1 MKIISKFTL
10 ILLAAV
16 TFSACNDDTETPTP
30 MTTTTEMNIVES
42 AIAKSNL
49 SSLVAALKA
58 ADGNLVDV
66 LNGPGPFT
74 VLAPTNEAFASFL
87 SKNGFANLEAV
98 PTDVLSQI
106 LLNHV
111 ISGEVKASDLTS
123 SGAGYATTNATGPN
137 GTKLSIYFNTTGG
150 VMFNGMST
158 VSEADLMASNGIIH
172 VVDAVI
178 GLPTI
183 VDFAIANPALSN
195 LVAALQFADSSNM
208 PSPNLVNTLSGTDL
222 YTVFAPTDNAFASLL
237 MELDSSGETT
247 LFDLSGSLVTTV
259 LTNHVVSG
267 NVRSSN
273 LSSGT
278 VTTLGGSVELDATK
292 FMITDQNM
300 RNINIITSLVDI
312 QAINGVVHAIDKVIL
327 PKQ

>member
-10 ILLAAV
+10 ILLAAA
-16 TFSACNDDTETPTP
+16 TFSACNDDAETPMPT
-30 MTTTTEMNIVES
+30 TTTTEMNIVES
-42 AIAKSNL
+42 AMAKTNL

-66 LNGPGPFT
+66 LNGAGPFT

-87 SKNGFANLEAV
+87 SDNGFANLEAV

-111 ISGEVKASDLTS
+111 ISGEVKASDLTA
-123 SGAGYATTNATGPN
+123 SGAGYASTNASGPN
-137 GTKLSIYFNTTGG
+137 DSKLSIYFNTTGG
-150 VMFNGMST
+150 VTFNGISKVT
-158 VSEADLMASNGIIH
+158 EADLMASNGIIH

-183 VDFAIANPALSN
+183 TDFAIANPALSN
-195 LVAALQFADSSNM
+195 LVAALQYADSSNM
-208 PSPNLVNTLSGTDL
+208 PSPDLIKTLSGTDL

-237 MELDSSGETT
+237 MELDSTGKTT
-247 LFDLSGSLVTTV
+247 LFDLPGSTVTAV
-259 LTNHVVSG
+259 LTNHVVQG

-273 LSSGT
+273 LSSGS
-278 VTTLGGSVELDATK
+278 VATLGGNVDLDAMK

-312 QAINGVVHAIDKVIL
+312 QATNGVVHAIDKVIL